1 MADDKAKERDEKEE
15 EERNKNNDKNF
26 LKWEI
31 RNEKWEI
38 AARWEFL
45 TFTPDVIG
53 NEYE

>member
-31 RNEKWEI
+31 RKTINMLCVECYHAPSTITK
-38 AARWEFL
+38 
-45 TFTPDVIG
+45 
-53 NEYE
+53 